1 MDVRFGQAA
10 WNELKSKPCGAGA
23 PARETSAHSTPLAT
37 NNFPCHTERQHTFRR
52 TYHMPPIR
60 SLIVALLLLA
70 SSAFGQQPVEHPLP
84 AASTTAEPAPSLRPP
99 IDLQSDASGTVPQE
113 QIRDLLRR
121 VAEHDLENEKRLRD
135 YTYIQRQEEHKLDS
149 HGNVKKIESRTS
161 EVLVIYGEQVERL
174 IAKDDKPLS
183 EGEAKKEEDR
193 IQKITDKRK
202 NESDSDRRKRL
213 EKEEKDREDGR
224 KFVLEIAD
232 AYNFRVVGSELL
244 DGRDTWTLDA
254 DPRPGYEPKYR
265 EANMLP
271 KLKGRIW
278 IDKADMQW
286 MKFDVT
292 TTDTI
297 SFGLFLAR
305 IHKGTHIVV
314 EATRVNEEVW
324 LPKHLAVHIDVRL
337 ALLKNYNE
345 DVEETYRDYKKFRT
359 DTKITVI
366 GETQ

>member
-1 MDVRFGQAA
+1 MLRTTEPHLTSRRIKAMHFCRVLGLTLLVASALAQDAPSPTVSRVPADQAA
-10 WNELKSKPCGAGA
+10 PALPPPVDLKP
-23 PARETSAHSTPLAT
+23 
-37 NNFPCHTERQHTFRR
+37 
-52 TYHMPPIR
+52 
-60 SLIVALLLLA
+60 
-70 SSAFGQQPVEHPLP
+70 
-84 AASTTAEPAPSLRPP
+84 
-99 IDLQSDASGTVPQE
+99 DASGTVPQD

-121 VAEHDLENEKRLRD
+121 VAEKDLENEKRLRD
-135 YTYIQRQEEHKLDS
+135 YTYIQREEEHKLDG
-149 HGNVKKIESRTS
+149 HGKVRKIESRTS
-161 EVLVIYGEQVERL
+161 EVVVVYGEQVERL

-183 EGEAKKEEDR
+183 ADETRKEEER

-202 NESDSDRRKRL
+202 NESDSDRRKRV
-213 EKEEKDREDGR
+213 EKEEKDRENGR

-232 AYNFRVVGSELL
+232 AYNFRLASSEALE
-244 DGRDTWTLDA
+244 GRETWVLDA
-254 DPRPGYEPKYR
+254 DPRPGYQPKSR
-265 EANMLP
+265 EARMLP

-286 MKFDVT
+286 MKFDVI

-314 EATRVNEEVW
+314 EATRVNDEVW

-337 ALLKNYNE
+337 ALVKNFNE
-345 DVEETYRDYKKFRT
+345 DLEQTYRDYKKFRA
-359 DTKITVI
+359 DTKITVV

>member
-1 MDVRFGQAA
+1 M
-10 WNELKSKPCGAGA
+10 
-23 PARETSAHSTPLAT
+23 
-37 NNFPCHTERQHTFRR
+37 
-52 TYHMPPIR
+52 R
-60 SLIVALLLLA
+60 SLIVFLLLVA
-70 SSAFGQQPVEHPLP
+70 NPAFGQEPVEHPLP
-84 AASTTAEPAPSLRPP
+84 PTSTTVPPAPSSPPP
-99 IDLQSDASGTVPQE
+99 IDLQPDASGTVPQE

-121 VAEHDLENEKRLRD
+121 VAEKDLENEKRLRD
-135 YTYIQRQEEHKLDS
+135 YTYIQRQEDHKLDG
-149 HGNVKKIESRTS
+149 HGQVKKVESKTS

-183 EGEAKKEEDR
+183 DGEAKKEEER

-213 EKEEKDREDGR
+213 EREEKNREDGR
-224 KFVLEIAD
+224 KFVLEVAD
-232 AYNFRVVGSELL
+232 AYNFRLAGSEVL
-244 DGRDTWTLDA
+244 DGRDTWLLDA
-254 DPRPGYEPKYR
+254 DPRPRYQPKYR
-265 EANMLP
+265 EAKMLP

-278 IDKADMQW
+278 IDKADLQW

-292 TTDTI
+292 TIDTI

-305 IHKGTHIVV
+305 IHKGTRIVA

-324 LPKHLAVHIDVRL
+324 LPKHVALHVDVRL

-345 DVEETYRDYKKFRT
+345 DVEQTFRDYKKFRT
-359 DTKITVI
+359 DTKITVV

>member
-1 MDVRFGQAA
+1 MR
-10 WNELKSKPCGAGA
+10 
-23 PARETSAHSTPLAT
+23 
-37 NNFPCHTERQHTFRR
+37 
-52 TYHMPPIR
+52 PI
-60 SLIVALLLLA
+60 LNVIPLLLVA
-70 SSAFGQQPVEHPLP
+70 SLSLGQQSVDPPLP
-84 AASTTAEPAPSLRPP
+84 PASTTVQPAPSSLFPF
-99 IDLQSDASGTVPQE
+99 DLVPDASGTVPQE
-113 QIRDLLRR
+113 QIRELLRR
-121 VAEHDLENEKRLRD
+121 VAEKDLENEKRLRD
-135 YTYIQRQEEHKLDS
+135 YTYIQREEEHKLD
-149 HGNVKKIESRTS
+149 GKGQVKKIESRTS
-161 EVLVIYGEQVERL
+161 EVLVVYGEQVERL
-174 IAKDDKPLS
+174 IAKDDKSLS
-183 EGEAKKEEDR
+183 PDEAKKEEER

-213 EKEEKDREDGR
+213 EKEEKSREDGR

-232 AYNFRVVGSELL
+232 AYNFRLASSDALE
-244 DGRDTWTLDA
+244 GRETWVLDA
-254 DPRPGYEPKYR
+254 DPRPGYQPKSR
-265 EANMLP
+265 EAKMLP

-278 IDKADMQW
+278 IDKSDMQW

-337 ALLKNYNE
+337 ALVKNFNE
-345 DVEETYRDYKKFRT
+345 DLEQTYRDYKKFRT
-359 DTKITVI
+359 DTKITVV